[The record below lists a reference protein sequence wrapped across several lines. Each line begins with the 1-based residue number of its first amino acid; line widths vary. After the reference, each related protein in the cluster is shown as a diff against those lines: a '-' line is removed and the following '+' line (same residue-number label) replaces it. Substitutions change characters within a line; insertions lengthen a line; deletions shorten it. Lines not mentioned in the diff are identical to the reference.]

1 MIMNFIFIFLTLF
14 IHDFHVSK
22 CLVEYNENTK
32 SLEISLHLFID
43 DFEDALKTI
52 GAEKL
57 FLCTDRESPIAEE
70 WIEKYLKRKL
80 KIELNGQPV
89 LFKYLGKEPASDYMA
104 VWCYMEVTDVENFS
118 SIDITNELLLEIF
131 SDQKN
136 IISILGPGKKKEMML
151 FQKGS
156 IKQSVTF

>member
-1 MIMNFIFIFLTLF
+1 MNFLFILLSFL

-22 CLVEYNENTK
+22 CIVEYNENTK

-57 FLCTDRESPIAEE
+57 FLCTDRENPIAEE
-70 WIEKYLKRKL
+70 WIENYLKRKL

-89 LFKYLGKEPASDYMA
+89 QFKYLGKEPASDYMA
-104 VWCYMEVTDVENFS
+104 VWCYMEVTNVEKFS
-118 SIDITNELLLEIF
+118 TMVVSNEILLEVF
-131 SDQKN
+131 GDQKN

-156 IKQSVTF
+156 VKQSVTF